1 MSWYVSFYARNKTV
15 AVARIRAEQVSN
27 VHFPGAIADAL
38 AATVGWLPE
47 APNKAVAVTSSGS
60 GYGEGGTAT
69 SSIQT
74 VEFLE

>member
-15 AVARIRAEQVSN
+15 AIARIRAEQTTN
-27 VHFPGAIADAL
+27 THFPGAIADAI
-38 AATVGWLPE
+38 AATINWLPD